1 MPPPPTSPSSKTGAR
16 RFLAAEEVEEDD
28 DEESDSDP
36 HDDLLAARQI
46 NGDSEAEDEG
56 FVNGHDGNSDGG
68 GCGSD
73 GGSDGGGGGSDDDDD
88 IANDKGN
95 DGAMAAAAAEG
106 RPEERRSSMRAGRFE
121 GSLEDRGVNKISPR
135 PTPRKK
141 KAKPNQ
147 RLRDRTRNRERFAA
161 KTAAARAEFLAVASS
176 AVEKLGAAL
185 DAWLLGKEALWY
197 EHIVDPVQL
206 GDCAR
211 AELPRAKV
219 AALVKRAQVVHR
231 YLQLQV
237 KSGNSFRLQNQR
249 EVAEAMNISAQLV
262 ASWTRDFMHL
272 EPHSDFHAAAGG
284 DTAPVE
290 HRPLTS
296 PPLNPYTV
304 SSEVMPIEN
313 DKHIRALATWFVR
326 ANANVKGRANM
337 KASDFQRWCITFLI
351 PNHLSELR
359 PYRTKVILTYNN
371 ELVTPDGAPAP
382 RAFNVAATLDE
393 AITDADKTWAISLTT
408 AKRWLFSLGFRKT
421 KHKKTMY
428 VDGHERADVVADRR
442 RYIAEL
448 DQYLSRM
455 DQYGGDNMDEVT
467 SRTSEEPEVVLVVH
481 DEVVLHQND
490 GEEWSYQ
497 QVNF

>member
-1 MPPPPTSPSSKTGAR
+1 MFLFCLCFHFTSSQPRFCAPSPHLPQFQNRGPALPR
-16 RFLAAEEVEEDD
+16 REEVEEDD

-73 GGSDGGGGGSDDDDD
+73 GGSDCGGGGSGDDDD

-95 DGAMAAAAAEG
+95 DGAMDAAAAEG

-351 PNHLSELR
+351 PNHLSAHPRSPSNPLALL
-359 PYRTKVILTYNN
+359 PL
-371 ELVTPDGAPAP
+371 GASPLP
-382 RAFNVAATLDE
+382 QQPP
-393 AITDADKTWAISLTT
+393 SP
-408 AKRWLFSLGFRKT
+408 
-421 KHKKTMY
+421 
-428 VDGHERADVVADRR
+428 
-442 RYIAEL
+442 
-448 DQYLSRM
+448 
-455 DQYGGDNMDEVT
+455 
-467 SRTSEEPEVVLVVH
+467 RTSAHFPLMRVRCVCICKTQAKTIKDAAAVARRGRGRCRTRLFIRGTYSWVY
-481 DEVVLHQND
+481 
-490 GEEWSYQ
+490 SA
-497 QVNF
+497 